1 MCPES
6 IAPTLALLWLNEP
19 FEYQEAIALEPADLV
34 GRQSSGRVR
43 QPVRG
48 WRVVLQ
54 SVRASQ
60 GGGAACSVVSVVSQQ
75 VMVSSSGHAQGFG
88 GLALAH
94 HKGLDGQAD
103 RRHPYIALAR
113 HAAAVRQRATAAG
126 HGRPGDRQM
135 HFASN
140 AVPRTT
146 QPPRQKQRWDGGTR
160 GPLDQGAPNAREQEW
175 QTLSNEIIAR
185 SFITN

>member
-1 MCPES
+1 VCPES

-19 FEYQEAIALEPADLV
+19 FEYQEAVALEPADLV

-60 GGGAACSVVSVVSQQ
+60 GGGAACSVVSQQ

-126 HGRPGDRQM
+126 PGPGSRRSTDAFCIKCSAQDDATAPAEATLGRWNKGRQ
-135 HFASN
+135 
-140 AVPRTT
+140 T
-146 QPPRQKQRWDGGTR
+146 QGNKNGKPYRMK
-160 GPLDQGAPNAREQEW
+160 
-175 QTLSNEIIAR
+175 LSRALL
-185 SFITN
+185 

>member
-6 IAPTLALLWLNEP
+6 IAPTLALLRLNEP
-19 FEYQEAIALEPADLV
+19 FEYQEAVALEPADLV

-60 GGGAACSVVSVVSQQ
+60 GGGAACSVVSQQ

-113 HAAAVRQRATAAG
+113 HAAAVRQRATAAPR
-126 HGRPGDRQM
+126 GRSTDSKM
-135 HFASN
+135 HFASH

-146 QPPRQKQRWDGGTR
+146 QPPRQKQPGVNKGKRKGTR
-160 GPLDQGAPNAREQEW
+160 MANLIE
-175 QTLSNEIIAR
+175 
-185 SFITN
+185 

>member
-1 MCPES
+1 M
-6 IAPTLALLWLNEP
+6 PTLALLWLNEP

-60 GGGAACSVVSVVSQQ
+60 GGGAACSVVSQQ
-75 VMVSSSGHAQGFG
+75 VMVSSSGHAQGFE

-126 HGRPGDRQM
+126 GPRVTAIDDRCILHQMQCPGRRNRPGR
-135 HFASN
+135 SN
-140 AVPRTT
+140 A
-146 QPPRQKQRWDGGTR
+146 GTVE
-160 GPLDQGAPNAREQEW
+160 QGAANAREQEW